1 MKCNNCYSE
10 LQRPGDYCLR
20 CGNPNTDVVGIYLDD
35 PVHVFCFFEGK
46 YVGEETVKPV
56 KSEDEGRKAQLAERN
71 TLELVSEVI
80 HRKRP
85 ERIIA
90 QGIDPEALNRLWNA
104 EIEYTEG
111 LNSPAEFQ
119 KSVEEYLST
128 RGELE
133 RVDTRAREKIGGKHQ
148 TVIGGRDTMDLLKTL
163 GGSPHV
169 KKIIP
174 GPIEASASRKSGE
187 AGCRIHRSDERGN
200 LKISVS
206 KGSTVQEVRLVTTAY
221 DKGTGERVIKELE
234 KRLEKTG

>member
-1 MKCNNCYSE
+1 MKCKNCYSE
-10 LQRPGDYCLR
+10 LQRPGDYCLK
-20 CGNPNTDVVGIYLDD
+20 CGHPNTDVVGIYFDNL
-35 PVHVFCFFEGK
+35 VHVFCFSEGK
-46 YVGEETVKPV
+46 YMGEETVRPV
-56 KSEDEGRKAQLAERN
+56 KSEVEGRKAQLAERN

-90 QGIDPEALNRLWNA
+90 QGINPEALYRLWDA

-119 KSVEEYLST
+119 KSVEDYLST
-128 RGELE
+128 QGELE
-133 RVDTRAREKIGGKHQ
+133 QVDMNPRKKIGGKHQ
-148 TVIGGRDTMDLLKTL
+148 TIIGGKDIMDLLKTL

-174 GPIEASASRKSGE
+174 GPIEASASRKSGGP
-187 AGCRIHRSDERGN
+187 GCRIHRSDERGN

-206 KGSTVQEVRLVTTAY
+206 EGSTVQEIRLITTAY
-221 DKGTGERVIKELE
+221 DKETGKQVIEELE
-234 KRLEKTG
+234 KRFESSV